1 MCTAMDS
8 DAVTSGSSVIPLHR
22 AKDDIPLVAL
32 THLEDASNKPVSGIS
47 KHLEQARTPEE
58 AKAEK
63 RFVLKTDLIVL
74 PLLAS
79 MYFLASLDR
88 GDVGNAAVAGMTDE
102 LHLTPHQLSTCITIF
117 YVGYIVFQL
126 PGYLCLRIVRPPVQ
140 LGLALMV
147 WGTFNTLICVAKSY
161 QAIAGL
167 RVGVGVGEAFLQA
180 GPLYL
185 SLWYKRDELATRGA
199 IFFGT
204 SAVAGAFNGIIAY
217 GIEKNL
223 DGADGWSAWR
233 WLFLIEGVV
242 SVAWGFVV
250 LLMLPP
256 LPEQV
261 RWGFTE
267 EEKALAR
274 RRTIEGY
281 NEPNAQIKPKQIL
294 AIFKD
299 RRTYLYIIFYSCT
312 NLSLACFSS
321 FLPVILRSFGY
332 SQLQT
337 QALTIPVF
345 FCAAVSAVGTSLASD
360 RLQQR
365 AHVLLACFVS
375 MGMGWLILICSKSQH
390 LSFAGCFFIGIG
402 TYPSII
408 IGQVWLNNNTPGFT
422 KRAAALGVLGT
433 VGQCFSIIGTQVYSD
448 PPRYYRGNGFAF
460 GASVVGGIATIAL
473 FFDLRN
479 ENAKKRRDADT
490 DFARSQRSL
499 GIEDIGNQ
507 HPDFYYF
514 T

>member
-1 MCTAMDS
+1 MDS
-8 DAVTSGSSVIPLHR
+8 DAGTTGSSVIPLHR

-32 THLEDASNKPVSGIS
+32 THLKDASNKPVSGIS

-321 FLPVILRSFGY
+321 FLPVIL
-332 SQLQT
+332 
-337 QALTIPVF
+337 
-345 FCAAVSAVGTSLASD
+345 
-360 RLQQR
+360 
-365 AHVLLACFVS
+365 
-375 MGMGWLILICSKSQH
+375 SKSQH

>member
-1 MCTAMDS
+1 MDS
-8 DAVTSGSSVIPLHR
+8 DTVTSSHPVTSLHPE
-22 AKDDIPLVAL
+22 KDEIPLVAL
-32 THLEDASNKPVSGIS
+32 THVEDTSNKPVSGIG
-47 KHLEQARTPEE
+47 KHLAQARTPEE

-63 RFVLKTDLIVL
+63 RFVLKTDLIIL

-126 PGYLCLRIVRPPVQ
+126 PGYLCLKLVRPPVQ
-140 LGLALMV
+140 LGLALML

-161 QAIAGL
+161 QAVAGL

-199 IFFGT
+199 IFFGM

-223 DGADGWSAWR
+223 NGADGWLAWR
-233 WLFLIEGVV
+233 WLFLIEGVI
-242 SVAWGFVV
+242 SVAWGFIV
-250 LLMLPP
+250 LALLPP
-256 LPEQV
+256 LPEQL

-267 EEKALAR
+267 KEKVIAR
-274 RRTIEGY
+274 RRGVEGY
-281 NEPNAQIKPKQIL
+281 NEPNAKIKPKQIL
-294 AIFKD
+294 DIFKD
-299 RRTYLYIIFYSCT
+299 RRTYLYIILYSCL
-312 NLSLACFSS
+312 NLSLACFGS
-321 FLPVILRSFGY
+321 FLPVILRTFGY
-332 SQLQT
+332 SPLET

-345 FCAAVSAVGTSLASD
+345 FSAAVSAMGFGIASD
-360 RLQQR
+360 RLQRR

-375 MGMGWLILICSKSQH
+375 VGMGWLILICSKSQH

-402 TYPSII
+402 AYPGII
-408 IGQVWLNNNTPGFT
+408 VGQVWMNNNTPGFT
-422 KRAAALGVLGT
+422 KRAAALGALGAI
-433 VGQCFSIIGTQVYSD
+433 GQCFSIVGTQVYSD
-448 PPRYYRGNGFAF
+448 PPHYYRGNGFGL
-460 GASVVGGIATIAL
+460 GASVIGGIATIVL
-473 FFDLRN
+473 YFDLRN
-479 ENAKKRRDADT
+479 ENAKKRRDAET

-499 GIEDIGNQ
+499 GIEDIGNR
-507 HPDFYYF
+507 HPDFFYF